1 MPHSARWQVLSFA
14 CSQPEKG
21 TRMKSRLTL
30 TEAQAAVLARLIRMQ
45 LDAYDEAV
53 GGENRKEIEPLN
65 GSELDLLEPLVAL
78 LEHG

>member
-1 MPHSARWQVLSFA
+1 
-14 CSQPEKG
+14 
-21 TRMKSRLTL
+21 MKSRLTL